1 MSSLA
6 RKREETRK
14 LVRSV
19 LLPNKKG
26 LLLTDLEREYRGMTG
41 SPVPYRGLGY
51 SSVLS
56 MLLDMKD
63 VATLEKL
70 PSGHQ
75 LVLATPDQSTQH
87 IADMVSCQRDN
98 MEGYNQNTGRVLA
111 QQGRLT
117 KGIAAYPQAQPL
129 ADKTVSALMKQKL
142 GMLMSQYPSGL
153 AYSQLSASCGQTSGL
168 ELCCQLPD
176 VVQIQQLD
184 GGRDW
189 LLLPVRPAQ
198 GSSQHSDRSSMSQV
212 ADRLE
217 VQQLP

>member
-1 MSSLA
+1 MTSLA

-26 LLLTDLEREYRGMTG
+26 LLLTDLEKEYRGMTG
-41 SPVPYRGLGY
+41 SLMPYRGLGY

-75 LVLATPDQSTQH
+75 LVLATPDQYTQH

-117 KGIAAYPQAQPL
+117 EAI
-129 ADKTVSALMKQKL
+129 TVI
-142 GMLMSQYPSGL
+142 G
-153 AYSQLSASCGQTSGL
+153 
-168 ELCCQLPD
+168 
-176 VVQIQQLD
+176 
-184 GGRDW
+184 
-189 LLLPVRPAQ
+189 
-198 GSSQHSDRSSMSQV
+198 
-212 ADRLE
+212 
-217 VQQLP
+217 

>member
-1 MSSLA
+1 MTSLA

-26 LLLTDLEREYRGMTG
+26 LLLTDLEKEYRGMTG

-75 LVLATPDQSTQH
+75 LVLATPDQYTQH

-117 KGIAAYPQAQPL
+117 KAISGYPHDQPL
-129 ADKTVSALMKQKL
+129 ADKTVSALIKHKL
-142 GMLMSQYPSGL
+142 SMLMSQFPSGL
-153 AYSQLSASCGQTSGL
+153 AYSQLSASY
-168 ELCCQLPD
+168 
-176 VVQIQQLD
+176 
-184 GGRDW
+184 
-189 LLLPVRPAQ
+189 
-198 GSSQHSDRSSMSQV
+198 
-212 ADRLE
+212 
-217 VQQLP
+217 